1 MIVCDYIDKK
11 VKNYLNGNKSDITIL
26 TFFKEPF
33 DNYKGNKIIF
43 IDDILDEEDYRE
55 IDIFVNKVM
64 KDAEEVFSKYLEV
77 AGYKLFDY
85 LKLQAKRNLSR
96 VYRFKYGIDKVL
108 KKEDKNIVYYFSCE
122 LELFKWI
129 KGSYTVKKMYR
140 NNLRIKTKIINLVKS
155 SYFANFLFDKF
166 FIKAFKDAQNKPKN
180 ILWMGGRSVNSQ
192 LINELRK
199 KNRILLLP
207 QYDGGKLG
215 FAIRKYKFNL
225 LKPKNDDTFNEK
237 WGYLKIQYKKGL
249 NKITLKIGLKTR
261 LIEIIFNIDENT
273 IKDLLLSLIVL
284 EDNKDILNL
293 LIVQQ
298 SVIGRQPLAVDFCGR
313 NKFPSIEMVHGVP
326 GVIEVGKTNKIAVY
340 GKRDESFLS
349 EHGVEK
355 SKIVITGCSY
365 YDRIFNIK
373 EKEKS
378 YDFLLLIP
386 DSSPYLRKLLFKQID
401 DMLRLLKHFQSER
414 LIVKL
419 HPGQSEKELEYVY
432 HLVKDIIRDKNKV
445 KVVIEEDVINL
456 LKNAKIV
463 YVRSSSVG
471 VEALLIKKPLI
482 VLDYPGRKIDFEK
495 YGGCLVAKNYEDLEL
510 STEKILK
517 DVHRYLEENNE
528 NIEKTRRY
536 FSGDSKGESY
546 KNVAMVINEML
557 YE

>member
-1 MIVCDYIDKK
+1 
-11 VKNYLNGNKSDITIL
+11 
-26 TFFKEPF
+26 
-33 DNYKGNKIIF
+33 
-43 IDDILDEEDYRE
+43 
-55 IDIFVNKVM
+55 
-64 KDAEEVFSKYLEV
+64 
-77 AGYKLFDY
+77 
-85 LKLQAKRNLSR
+85 
-96 VYRFKYGIDKVL
+96 
-108 KKEDKNIVYYFSCE
+108 
-122 LELFKWI
+122 
-129 KGSYTVKKMYR
+129 
-140 NNLRIKTKIINLVKS
+140 
-155 SYFANFLFDKF
+155 
-166 FIKAFKDAQNKPKN
+166 
-180 ILWMGGRSVNSQ
+180 MGGRSVNSQ

-249 NKITLKIGLKTR
+249 NKITLKIGLKPR

-298 SVIGRQPLAVDFCGR
+298 SVIGRQSLAVDFCGR

-340 GKRDESFLS
+340 GRRDKLFLS
-349 EHGVEK
+349 EYGVEK
-355 SKIVITGCSY
+355 SKIVITGCPY

-373 EKEKS
+373 EKN

-386 DSSPYLRKLLFKQID
+386 VESPYLRGLLFKQIIGV
-401 DMLRLLKHFQSER
+401 LNLLKHLQSER
-414 LIVKL
+414 LVIKL
-419 HPGQSEKELEYVY
+419 HPAESEKGLEYIRK
-432 HLVKDIIRDKNKV
+432 LVKNTIKDGNKV
-445 KVVIEEDVINL
+445 KVTKDEDVFDL
-456 LKNAKIV
+456 LKNAKII
-463 YVRSSSVG
+463 YTFISSVG
-471 VEALLIKKPLI
+471 VEALLMKKPLI
-482 VLDYPGRKIDFEK
+482 VLDYLPKRPYNYEK